1 MRIEYDPRADALYI
15 YLKEKAEV
23 KESREVESGV
33 TVDYDEKG
41 NPVGIEIL
49 DVRKRLSPRDLSRID
64 LVNLG
69 FFEGEAA

>member
-15 YLKEKAEV
+15 YLKEEAEV